1 MMATTFKNLWLG
13 WGSIF
18 NTQAFVE
25 FNDGNGESVTLVG
38 DGVVAVLGDPTLG
51 EAVGGAGV
59 HQTMVEAHAND
70 RRTVGLNLLKNKIRI

>member
-1 MMATTFKNLWLG
+1 M
-13 WGSIF
+13 
-18 NTQAFVE
+18 
-25 FNDGNGESVTLVG
+25 TLVG

>member
-1 MMATTFKNLWLG
+1 M
-13 WGSIF
+13 
-18 NTQAFVE
+18 
-25 FNDGNGESVTLVG
+25 TLIG

-70 RRTVGLNLLKNKIRI
+70 RRTVGLNLLKLDKDIKLGFGIQEGIITKNQTRMHRCTTDSTN